1 MFSSQST
8 LKVVFRAN
16 INRYMTLS
24 TARSILQA
32 FNYSSTSTESKRL
45 FILYVFSSRMQRWI
59 QQLTITLLQVILPS
73 SSVLG
78 IDQTFT
84 LIPRT
89 LFGVKLLIIRIA
101 NVPFWIAHI
110 LGYILR
116 QSLLN
121 QQAQRQSGSQPTHF
135 QQYLRI
141 QAHFSVHRSILQLV
155 Q

>member
-1 MFSSQST
+1 M
-8 LKVVFRAN
+8 LKVVFQTN
-16 INRYMTLS
+16 INRYLTLS

-45 FILYVFSSRMQRWI
+45 LILFVFISRVKTRL
-59 QQLTITLLQVILPS
+59 QQLTIAFIQVFLSI

-78 IDQTFT
+78 IDQMFT
-84 LIPRT
+84 LIPRIF
-89 LFGVKLLIIRIA
+89 LGVKLLIIRIA

-116 QSLLN
+116 QLLLN

-135 QQYLRI
+135 QQ
-141 QAHFSVHRSILQLV
+141 
-155 Q
+155 